1 MEYPIHI
8 HNVFNEIFASFLPV
22 FEMSIIKYFQLEKI
36 DNEKSSWC
44 ACGHTKDNT
53 LTVSCL
59 PGLQYRFRVSAVN
72 RIGDSEP
79 LVSDVIMLED
89 GAMDGLVR

>member
-1 MEYPIHI
+1 MTRWTILIIYLPP
-8 HNVFNEIFASFLPV
+8 FNLFLRCLCL
-22 FEMSIIKYFQLEKI
+22 IKYFQLEKI